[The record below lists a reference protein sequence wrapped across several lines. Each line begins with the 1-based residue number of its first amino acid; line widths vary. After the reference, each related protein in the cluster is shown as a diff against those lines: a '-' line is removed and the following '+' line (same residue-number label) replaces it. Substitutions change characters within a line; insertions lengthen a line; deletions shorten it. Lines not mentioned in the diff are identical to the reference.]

1 MIICISDLKKST
13 RTFLQMINTFSK
25 AEGYK
30 IILQK
35 SVAFLYIKDKQTKKE
50 IRETIPFTIASKN
63 IKVSKSNNTNK
74 RLI

>member
-1 MIICISDLKKST
+1 
-13 RTFLQMINTFSK
+13 MINTFSK

-50 IRETIPFTIASKN
+50 IRETIPFTIASKKN
-63 IKVSKSNNTNK
+63 KVSKSNNTNK